1 VHKEEFTMLATS
13 PHLRSAW
20 LVAIFAA
27 ALTALPQLRAEA
39 IPTQQAAASA
49 LHNKNFRDVRVEV
62 SNGVATL
69 SGSVNLYFDK
79 LQAEKKVAKA
89 TGLSTISDQITVAST
104 VSDEKLASKLSEQL
118 ATDRIGYGLGNTFNA
133 IGVSVENGV
142 VTVGGHVRTPNDLDS
157 AMALITTTPGV
168 KAVNGKIQVD
178 PVSPMDD
185 RLRIRLARAIYG
197 YAPLNR
203 YAIDP
208 AKPIRI
214 SVQNG
219 HVTLYGAVSSA
230 ADKQMAYMQ
239 ANAVPGVFS
248 VRNELAVSR

>member
-1 VHKEEFTMLATS
+1 MLATS
-13 PHLRSAW
+13 PILRSAW

-27 ALTALPQLRAEA
+27 AFTTLPQLRAEA
-39 IPTQQAAASA
+39 IPTQRAAESA
-49 LHNKNFRDVRVEV
+49 LQHKNFRDVHVEV
-62 SNGVATL
+62 GEGVATL
-69 SGSVNLYFDK
+69 TGSVNLYFDK

-89 TGLSTISDQITVAST
+89 TGLSTINDQITVAST
-104 VSDEKLASKLSEQL
+104 VSDDMLTRKLSEQL

-133 IGVSVENGV
+133 IGVTVENGV

-178 PVSPMDD
+178 PLSPMDD

-219 HVTLYGAVSSA
+219 HVTLYGTVSSV
-230 ADKQMAYMQ
+230 ADKQIAFMQ

-248 VRNELAVSR
+248 VHNELEVSH